1 MQAIKKN
8 VNYPFNQTMHIPILQ
23 FLVFLVIGVGL
34 IFFLSIRFRIPAF
47 YSLLLACLL
56 VGFGLEMPAAGI
68 IQSMKDGFGAIM
80 KSLGFII
87 VLGTALGV
95 LMEKTGSSQVMAGF
109 ILRLVGEKNA
119 ALGISITGFIVGLPV
134 FCDSGYIVLSGLNQS
149 LSRRS
154 HTPIVITSVS
164 LATALLSVHCLIPP
178 HPGAAAAAA
187 TIGVDY
193 GKLMLTGICI
203 AVPAMLSGYGW
214 ARWAGKKFP
223 AVAGGEEAAVVEE
236 KYYPSVFRSFLP
248 VLVPI
253 MLIAVKSLLA
263 LQAINTGVLPSLF
276 SMLGDPVIALLAGVL
291 IAFSN
296 GHGWKKEVVSA
307 VLGEATEKAG
317 SILVI
322 IGAGGAFGA
331 VLAAGKIGEQVSHV
345 FPLAAM
351 GLLFPFLLTSILKT
365 AQGSSTVAII
375 TASSIVFP
383 LLPALG
389 LSGDNGRLLCVLS
402 MGAGSMLVSQAN
414 DAYFWVIAKF
424 SGLEIKPMLRV
435 YTVAT
440 AIMGIVSFMLVCL
453 LSLLLSK

>member
-1 MQAIKKN
+1 MRAIKKT
-8 VNYPFNQTMHIPILQ
+8 VNYPFYQTMHIPILQ

-47 YSLLLACLL
+47 YSLMLACLV
-56 VGFGLEMPAAGI
+56 VGFGLEMPAADI
-68 IQSMKDGFGAIM
+68 INAMKDGFGSIM

-95 LMEKTGSSQVMAGF
+95 LMEKTGSSKVMADC
-109 ILRLVGEKNA
+109 ILRMVGEKNA

-154 HTPIVITSVS
+154 NTPIVITSVS

-178 HPGAAAAAA
+178 HPGAAAAAS

-203 AVPAMLSGYGW
+203 AIPAMLSGYGW

-223 AVAGGEEAAVVEE
+223 AIAPADEAVVAD
-236 KYYPSVFRSFLP
+236 KAYYPAVFRSFLP

-253 MLIAVKSLLA
+253 LLIAIKSLLA
-263 LQAINTGVLPSLF
+263 LHPADTGRLVSLF
-276 SMLGDPVIALLAGVL
+276 AILGDPVIALFAGVL

-296 GHGWKKEVVSA
+296 GRGWTKAAVSA

-331 VLAAGKIGEQVSHV
+331 VLAAGKIGAQVSHV

-375 TASSIVFP
+375 TASSIVLP

-440 AIMGIVSFMLVCL
+440 GIMGIVSFTIVCL
-453 LSLLLSK
+453 LSLFLSK